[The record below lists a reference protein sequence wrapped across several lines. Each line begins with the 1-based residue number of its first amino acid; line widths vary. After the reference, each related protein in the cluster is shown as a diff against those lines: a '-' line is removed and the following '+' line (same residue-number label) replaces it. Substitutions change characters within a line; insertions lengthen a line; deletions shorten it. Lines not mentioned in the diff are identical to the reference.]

1 MQALRREVGQ
11 AMTAVLERAFGIVEA
26 LVGYPTGLSLGT
38 IARQL
43 EIPKSAAH
51 RLLAELVE
59 LGYVRQDSVSGD
71 YLIGLPVVS
80 LGLRHLR
87 SIPLVDAAAPALT
100 ELAELSGE
108 LARLAVFDGH
118 ALVWVAE
125 RQGARPGLRYDPDSG
140 EEATL
145 ANTAT
150 GIAWLSTLADAEVEQ
165 RVSDQRRRRGEDGVS
180 AAELHKMVASAR
192 REGFSYLD
200 GTHEAGLAGVA
211 VPLGEAGHPA
221 KAVLS
226 VAGPSIRFGAAEA
239 EAIVPTMIGLAA
251 QLAPLA
257 GYELDGVASSWL

>member
-1 MQALRREVGQ
+1 
-11 AMTAVLERAFGIVEA
+11 MTAVLERAFGIVEA
-26 LVGYPTGLSLGT
+26 LVGYPAGLSLGT

-59 LGYVRQDSVSGD
+59 LGYVRQDSESGD

-87 SIPLVDAAAPALT
+87 AMPLVEAAGPALI
-100 ELAELSGE
+100 ELAEVSGE
-108 LARLAVFDGH
+108 LARLSVFDGH
-118 ALVWVAE
+118 TLVWVAK

-140 EEATL
+140 EEVTF

-150 GIAWLSTLADAEVEQ
+150 GIAWLSSLSDREIEQ
-165 RVSDQRRRRGEDGVS
+165 RVEEQRHRRGDEGVS
-180 AAELHKMVASAR
+180 STRLQKLVAAAR
-192 REGFSYLD
+192 RDGSIYLD
-200 GTHEAGLAGVA
+200 GTYEAGLAGVA
-211 VPLGEAGHPA
+211 VPINEAGHSA
-221 KAVLS
+221 RAVLS

-239 EAIVPTMIGLAA
+239 EAIVPKMIELAA

-257 GYELDGVASSWL
+257 EHELEERSSRWL